1 VVRVSILVDDDTRVV
16 VQGITGGEGSFH
28 TEQMMEYGTNVV
40 AGAVPGKGGQEVQ
53 GVPVYD
59 TVHDAVAEEDADA
72 SVVFVPPAFAAD
84 AMFEALDTSLD
95 LVVAITEGVPTQDM
109 SKVYRKLSETD
120 THLIGPN
127 CPGIITPGEAKLGI
141 LPGNIFS
148 DGDVGL
154 VSRSGTLTY
163 QVVDNLTQRGIGQT
177 TAVGIGG
184 DPIIGTSFVDALEL
198 FEADTETKAVVMC
211 GEIGGEDEEQA
222 AQFIAREMDTP
233 VAGFIAGRTAPPGKR
248 MGHAGAIVSGSGTG
262 TAQSKIEALN
272 DAGVPVGDTP
282 EEVADSVEGFLS

>member
-1 VVRVSILVDDDTRVV
+1 MSILVDDDTRVV

-148 DGDVGL
+148 DGNVGL

-222 AQFIAREMDTP
+222 AQFIAQEMDTP

-262 TAQSKIEALN
+262 TAESKIEALN

>member
-1 VVRVSILVDDDTRVV
+1 MSILVDENTRVV
-16 VQGITGGEGSFH
+16 VQGITGGEGKFH

-40 AGAVPGKGGQEVQ
+40 AGAVPGRGGQEVE

-59 TVHDAVAEEDADA
+59 TVDEAVEEEDANA

-84 AMFEALDTSLD
+84 ALFEALDTDLD
-95 LVVAITEGVPTQDM
+95 LVVAITEGIPTQDM
-109 SKVYRKLSETD
+109 AKVKKRLSEVD
-120 THLIGPN
+120 TRLIGPN

-141 LPGNIFS
+141 LPGNIFA
-148 DGDVGL
+148 DGNVGL

-163 QVVDNLTQRGIGQT
+163 QVVDNLTGRGVGQT
-177 TAVGIGG
+177 TAIGIGG
-184 DPIIGTSFVDALEL
+184 DPIIGTSFIDALEL
-198 FEADTETKAVVMC
+198 FEGDEETEAVVMC
-211 GEIGGEDEEQA
+211 GEIGGEDEEEA
-222 AQFIAREMDTP
+222 AAYIAEYMDTP

-262 TAQSKIEALN
+262 TAESKIDALN

-282 EEVADSVEGFLS
+282 EEVADHIEDFL

>member
-1 VVRVSILVDDDTRVV
+1 MSILVDDDTRVV

-28 TEQMMEYGTNVV
+28 TEQMIEYGTNVV
-40 AGAVPGKGGQEVQ
+40 AGAVPGKGGQEVH

-59 TVHDAVAEEDADA
+59 TVEKAAREEDADA
-72 SVVFVPPAFAAD
+72 SVIFVPPAFAAD
-84 AMFEALDTSLD
+84 AIFEALDAPID
-95 LVVAITEGVPTQDM
+95 LAVAITEGVPQQDM
-109 SKVYRKLSETD
+109 AKVNKRLDEVD
-120 THLIGPN
+120 TRLIGPN

-141 LPGNIFS
+141 LPGNIFES
-148 DGDVGL
+148 GNVGL

-163 QVVDNLTQRGIGQT
+163 QVVSNLTDRGIGQT
-177 TAVGIGG
+177 TAIGIGG
-184 DPIIGTSFVDALEL
+184 DPIIGTSFIDALEA
-198 FEADTETKAVVMC
+198 FENDTDTDAIAMC

-222 AQFIAREMDTP
+222 AKYIAENMDTP

-262 TAQSKIEALN
+262 TAQSKIDALN

-282 EEVADSVEGFLS
+282 EEVADHVEDFL

>member
-1 VVRVSILVDDDTRVV
+1 MSILVDDDTRVV

-28 TEQMMEYGTNVV
+28 AEQMIEYGTNVV
-40 AGAVPGKGGQEVQ
+40 AGAVPGKGGQEVH

-59 TVHDAVAEEDADA
+59 TVHAAAREEDADA

-84 AMFEALDTSLD
+84 AMFEALDAPLD
-95 LVVAITEGVPTQDM
+95 LVVAITEGVPTGDM
-109 SKVYRKLSETD
+109 AKVNKRLSEVD
-120 THLIGPN
+120 TRLIGPN

-141 LPGNIFS
+141 LPGNIFA
-148 DGDVGL
+148 DGNVGL

-163 QVVDNLTQRGIGQT
+163 QVVDNLTSRGIGQT
-177 TAVGIGG
+177 TAIGIGG
-184 DPIIGTSFVDALEL
+184 DPIIGTDFVDALEL
-198 FEADTETKAVVMC
+198 FEADEETEAVVMC
-211 GEIGGEDEEQA
+211 GEIGGEDEEEA
-222 AQFIAREMDTP
+222 ARFIAEHMDTP

-262 TAQSKIEALN
+262 TAESKIQALN

-282 EEVADSVEGFLS
+282 EQVADAIEDFL

>member
-1 VVRVSILVDDDTRVV
+1 MSVLVDEDTRVI
-16 VQGITGGEGSFH
+16 VQGITGGEGKFH
-28 TEQMMEYGTNVV
+28 AEQMIEYGTNVV
-40 AGAVPGKGGQEVQ
+40 AGAVPGRGGQEVH

-59 TVHDAVAEEDADA
+59 TVDRAVREHDADA

-84 AMFEALDTSLD
+84 ACFEALDTDLD
-95 LVVAITEGVPTQDM
+95 LVVAITEGIPTQDM
-109 SKVYRKLSETD
+109 SRVKRRLDETD

-127 CPGIITPGEAKLGI
+127 CPGLITPGEAKLGI

-148 DGDVGL
+148 SGNVGL

-163 QVVDNLTQRGIGQT
+163 QVVDNLTERGIGQT
-177 TAVGIGG
+177 TAIGIGG
-184 DPIIGTSFVDALEL
+184 DPIIGTTFIDALEL
-198 FEADTETKAVVMC
+198 FDADPDTEVIVMC

-222 AQFIAREMDTP
+222 AAFIDEHVDTP
-233 VAGFIAGRTAPPGKR
+233 VVGFIAGRTAPPGKR

-262 TAQSKIEALN
+262 TAQSKIEALL

-282 EEVADSVEGFLS
+282 EEVAEHVEPLI

>member
-1 VVRVSILVDDDTRVV
+1 MSILVDDDTRVV
-16 VQGITGGEGSFH
+16 VQGITGGEGKFH
-28 TEQMMEYGTNVV
+28 ADQMMEYGTNVV
-40 AGAVPGKGGQEVQ
+40 AGAVPGKGGQKVH

-59 TVHDAVAEEDADA
+59 TVHEAVEEENADA

-84 AMFEALDTSLD
+84 AVFEALDTNLEF
-95 LVVAITEGVPTQDM
+95 VVAITEGIPTQDM
-109 SKVYRKLSETD
+109 AKVNKRLSETD
-120 THLIGPN
+120 TRLLGPN

-148 DGDVGL
+148 DGNVGL

-177 TAVGIGG
+177 TAIGIGG

-198 FEADTETKAVVMC
+198 FEADEETDAVVMC
-211 GEIGGEDEEQA
+211 GEIGGEDEEEA
-222 AQFIAREMDTP
+222 AKFIAENMDTP

-262 TAQSKIEALN
+262 TAESKISALN

-282 EEVADSVEGFLS
+282 EEVADHIESFL